1 MESLNSSSESIEE
14 SDSEE
19 DEQSLLKTLLKGQQ
33 TLQSVVAFKGSGEK
47 KLFHTFPHHYDHFH
61 FTKSKLEQSPVLCSI
76 PEADVVSTKVER
88 CDRDSLS
95 IFTEGHQLPILLENK
110 KVQED
115 HIEEREISNSS
126 SIWSLLTIL
135 SFISRCLVA
144 VICISTL
151 FVVFVILTH
160 QHSRYLSEKDPY
172 LFRYLLPTCSN
183 MYLFILHFRIER
195 EAALEFCTKDEDED
209 LIEAHSPTAPLDG
222 LNDVLREIEVN
233 SPPTLQPEIIAPAP
247 SDYNNDPDK
256 EAIEERYIV
265 KAVPMTAPHKEEL
278 IGEEL
283 EKTESDQ
290 DDNGDDSSTNET
302 IDQDEEPELEEVKDS
317 KVENDPEAAIPSTTH
332 QPPPSSALNEA
343 EIPSFGEWKQKAL
356 EEEQKKREEE
366 KRKKEDEKKKLLVN
380 NAEGGKGS
388 KEFNKTNGGLFTKD
402 SVAGSTVSGGL
413 KKNFASLD
421 CGAKIAAANAESA
434 SASNIFTTSRDEY
447 MRNACSD
454 QAWFIV
460 ELCESIKALKIE
472 IANHELYSS
481 VFKDFRVSLS
491 NVFPG
496 RDKDWSLFGNSH
508 SKGKQDY

>member
-1 MESLNSSSESIEE
+1 LESLNSSSESIEE

-95 IFTEGHQLPILLENK
+95 ISTERHQLPILLENK

-115 HIEEREISNSS
+115 HIEEREISNFS

-144 VICISTL
+144 VICISIL

-160 QHSRYLSEKDPY
+160 QHS
-172 LFRYLLPTCSN
+172 
-183 MYLFILHFRIER
+183 RIER

-366 KRKKEDEKKKLLVN
+366 KRKKEDEKKKLLLVN
-380 NAEGGKGS
+380 NAEGERQQS
-388 KEFNKTNGGLFTKD
+388 
-402 SVAGSTVSGGL
+402 
-413 KKNFASLD
+413 
-421 CGAKIAAANAESA
+421 
-434 SASNIFTTSRDEY
+434 
-447 MRNACSD
+447 
-454 QAWFIV
+454 
-460 ELCESIKALKIE
+460 
-472 IANHELYSS
+472 
-481 VFKDFRVSLS
+481 
-491 NVFPG
+491 
-496 RDKDWSLFGNSH
+496 
-508 SKGKQDY
+508 